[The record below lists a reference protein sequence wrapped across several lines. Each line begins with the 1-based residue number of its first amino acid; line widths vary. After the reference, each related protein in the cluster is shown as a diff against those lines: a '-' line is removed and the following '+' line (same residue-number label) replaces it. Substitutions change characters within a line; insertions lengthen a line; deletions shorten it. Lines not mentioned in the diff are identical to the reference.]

1 MDLERKA
8 SEAIRSRIL
17 GTPITQISIDSFLPQ
32 LRRQPQEA
40 IIGKLGSIPHR
51 AIWIQ
56 IHTWEKYFNELP
68 KAWIPSITLTTTI
81 QVRVTMTGLPIPIL
95 DMEMTEEKCL
105 HSQIQRNERETLA
118 IELRL
123 GV

>member
-17 GTPITQISIDSFLPQ
+17 ETPITQISIDPFLPQ
-32 LRRQPQEA
+32 LRKQPQEA
-40 IIGKLGSIPHR
+40 IIGKLGSIPRR

-56 IHTWEKYFNELP
+56 THIWEKYFNELP
-68 KAWIPSITLTTTI
+68 RAWNPNITLTTTI

-95 DMEMTEEKCL
+95 GMEMTEEKCL
-105 HSQIQRNERETLA
+105 RSQIQRNEKETLA

-123 GV
+123 DV